1 MGAETKLQ
9 DSIATTMDA
18 MGIAARDAQGSIRI
32 SLGRGTEGADIHVM
46 IPALQTTIER
56 LRAISSIEGTVTSPA
71 ESREA
76 KKSSPDGFCPQ
87 QTP

>member
-1 MGAETKLQ
+1 MKPHVLV
-9 DSIATTMDA
+9 A

-56 LRAISSIEGTVTSPA
+56 LRAISSIEGTAGST
-71 ESREA
+71 
-76 KKSSPDGFCPQ
+76 
-87 QTP
+87 